1 MTLGPTVKDSHQP
14 SLSLRTPS
22 TSTKIILNDARL
34 RQLKMS
40 ESTVVTFAKTIAGA
54 NNQPIQTE
62 RGFYPLELQLRFR
75 EIQAEISALFGL
87 TVPPHR

>member
-34 RQLKMS
+34 RQIKMS
-40 ESTVVTFAKTIAGA
+40 ESTVVTFVKTIAGA

-62 RGFYPLELQLRFR
+62 RDFYPLEPQLRFQ
-75 EIQAEISALFGL
+75 EIPAEI
-87 TVPPHR
+87 